1 MKWIIIAAIVLF
13 LIWRLKPAKGV
24 RTADTQALKG
34 MLGDQTKQF
43 IDVRTPAEYKGR
55 HIKEFKNIP
64 LNTLPQKASSLDKS
78 KETVVICQS
87 GMRSAQAA
95 RILKK
100 QGFENVVNI
109 RGGMGAW
116 NG

>member
-1 MKWIIIAAIVLF
+1 MEWLIILIIVAF
-13 LIWRLKPAKGV
+13 FAWRMMPAKGV
-24 RTADTQALKG
+24 KTIDAVGLKG
-34 MLGDQTKQF
+34 KLSEKSVQF
-43 IDVRTPAEYKGR
+43 IDVRTPAEYKSR

-64 LNTLPQKASSLDKS
+64 LNTLPSKANTLDKS

-87 GMRSAQAA
+87 GMRSGQAA

-100 QGFENVVNI
+100 QGFENVVNV
-109 RGGMGAW
+109 RGGMGAY